1 MGIVTEEIGSAVSAS
16 PAGQQSYDPATF
28 RGVTFCDA
36 VPRFRSGEDDPCKY
50 LERCLDVISEREP
63 AVKAWVVLNERGA
76 REAAEQSKARWRSGH
91 PLSAI
96 DGMPIGIK
104 DLIET
109 KDMPTQMGCAAM
121 EGNFPKRDSALVRA
135 LRDAGA
141 VIVGKAVTT
150 ELGGAHPGPT
160 LNPFDL
166 RRTPGGSSS
175 GSAAAVACG
184 MVPVAIGTQVGGSV
198 IRPASYCGN
207 WALKPTYGALNRGER
222 QGYSQSTIG
231 VHANSAIDMWQV
243 AMEIALRAGGDP
255 GHPGLYG
262 PNETPAAIKPQQLI
276 VMETSGWESLDA
288 RTRSAFECVLEA
300 LREQGVAIIRRSKS
314 PLVEAIEHGIAQV
327 KSINSE
333 ICAFELRWSLE
344 NLVEQHPGKLSKHAL
359 KKLEQGRKMSLE
371 DFRKRLLDRDD
382 ARRRL
387 SAIAPLG
394 DALISLSSPGPAP
407 LNDPDGPRPTGDA
420 IFNYPS
426 SSLGAPAVTVPLMS
440 VGGMPVGVQV
450 MGQLHADAR
459 VTGIARWLAA
469 SVAPVKVD

>member
-1 MGIVTEEIGSAVSAS
+1 MAIVTEDIRSSATPSAETQ
-16 PAGQQSYDPATF
+16 PTYDPTTFRAATF
-28 RGVTFCDA
+28 FDA
-36 VPRFRSGEDDPCKY
+36 VPLFRSGDDDPRKY
-50 LERCLDVISEREP
+50 LERCLEVIAAREP
-63 AVKAWVVLNERGA
+63 LVKAWVVLNERGA
-76 REAAEQSKARWRSGH
+76 REGADASASRWRSGK
-91 PLSAI
+91 PLSPI

-141 VIVGKAVTT
+141 VILGKAVTT

-160 LNPFDL
+160 TNPFDS

-207 WALKPTYGALNRGER
+207 WALKPTQGALNRGER

-231 VHANSAIDMWQV
+231 VHANSPVDMWHV
-243 AMEIALRAGGDP
+243 AMEISQRAGGDP
-255 GHPGLYG
+255 GSPGLFG
-262 PNETPAAIKPQQLI
+262 PGETPAPLKPQQL
-276 VMETSGWESLDA
+276 VLMETPGWQGLDSA
-288 RTRSAFECVLEA
+288 TRKGFDRVLDT
-300 LREQGVAIIRRSKS
+300 LREQGVAIVRRSTS
-314 PLVEAIEHGIAQV
+314 PLVEAFEHGLAQV
-327 KSINSE
+327 KAINGE

-344 NLVEQHPGKLSKHAL
+344 NLVEQYPGKLSKHAM

-371 DFRKRLLDRDD
+371 DFRKRLLERED

-387 SAIAPLG
+387 AAIAPFG

-407 LNDPDGPRPTGDA
+407 INDVNGPRPTGDA

-426 SSLGAPAVTVPLMS
+426 SSLGAPTVTVPLIS
-440 VGGMPVGVQV
+440 VGGMPVGVQI
-450 MGQLHADAR
+450 MGQPHADAR
-459 VTGIARWLAA
+459 VVGIARWLAA